1 VIVATETKQT
11 AQAALPHWD
20 MTTIFPA
27 VDSPEF
33 ADAIS
38 KLVSQI
44 EALEQQVGN
53 LGTGNQDS
61 AIDDPTVSR
70 FESIIGALNEATELA
85 YLNEAFVYGFISTN
99 SRDTAAQARESELRR
114 MFSRMSKIE
123 TRLTA
128 WVGSLDAEALIAQS
142 PVAAEHAYLVRQAA
156 IAARHLMAQPEED
169 LAAELT
175 LSGGSAWGKL
185 HDDVTS
191 QLMVELEKEPGKIE
205 ELPMS
210 EIRNLATDPDRG
222 VRERAFTAE
231 IGTWT
236 LWATPIAAALNG
248 VKGEHSTLAE
258 RRGWDEILDQALFQN
273 HINRKTLDAML
284 GASKEAFPDI
294 RRYLKAKAKALG
306 LEQLA
311 WYDLAAPLSSND
323 RLWSW
328 DDAVDFLYEQF
339 GSYSPKMRG
348 LAERAVEEHWIDA
361 EPRPG
366 KVGGAFC
373 MSVRGD
379 ESRILANY
387 TPAFD
392 GVSTLAHELGHAYHN
407 LCQAAIAPLRRAA
420 TPMTLAETASTFCE
434 TILRKAAIAKGT
446 EDEQLTILE
455 GSLQDACGT
464 VIDITS
470 RFLFESAVCE
480 RRKERE
486 LSADEFCELML
497 DAQRQTYG
505 DGVADDQLHPYMW
518 AVKGHYYSAGYA
530 FYNYPYM
537 FGLLFG
543 LGLYAQYEADP
554 DAFRKSYDE
563 LLEAT
568 GDADAAELAARFGFD
583 IQTSAFWEGSLG
595 VIKADIDTFV
605 ELVERRSN
613 A

>member
-1 VIVATETKQT
+1 MATET

-20 MTTIFPA
+20 MTTIYPS
-27 VDSPEF
+27 VESPEF
-33 ADAIS
+33 TQAVAGLEGQIAALEKQAEDLPAGNGTIDDATVTRFEAIVGA
-38 KLVSQI
+38 LD
-44 EALEQQVGN
+44 EALG
-53 LGTGNQDS
+53 
-61 AIDDPTVSR
+61 
-70 FESIIGALNEATELA
+70 LA
-85 YLNEAFVYGFISTN
+85 MLSEAFVYGFIATN
-99 SRDTAAQARESELRR
+99 SRDAAAQAKESELRQL
-114 MFSRMSKIE
+114 FSRMSKIE

-128 WVGSLDAEALIAQS
+128 WVGSLDGEALIARS
-142 PVAAEHAYLVRQAA
+142 PVAAEQAYLVRQSVV
-156 IAARHLMAQPEED
+156 AARHLMAQPEED

-185 HDDVTS
+185 HVDLTS
-191 QLMVELEKEPGKIE
+191 QLMVPVEKEPGTIV

-231 IGTWT
+231 IKTWS
-236 LWATPIAAALNG
+236 LWATPIAGALNG
-248 VKGEHSTLAE
+248 VKGEHATLAD
-258 RRGWDEILDQALFQN
+258 RRGWNEILDQSLFQN
-273 HINRKTLDAML
+273 HIDRKTLDAML
-284 GASKEAFPDI
+284 GAARAAFPDI
-294 RRYLKAKAKALG
+294 RRYLKAKARALG

-311 WYDLAAPLSSND
+311 WYDLTAPLSSND
-323 RLWSW
+323 KVWSW
-328 DDAVDFLYEQF
+328 DEAVAFLNDQF
-339 GSYSPKMRG
+339 GSYSPKMRE
-348 LAERAVEEHWIDA
+348 LAERAVRERWIDA

-373 MSVRGD
+373 MPVRDD

-407 LCQAAIAPLRRAA
+407 LCQASVSPLRRMQ

-434 TILRKAAIAKGT
+434 TILRKAAIAQGT

-455 GSLQDACGT
+455 GALQDASGI
-464 VIDITS
+464 VVDITS

-480 RRKERE
+480 RRKHRE

-505 DGVADDQLHPYMW
+505 DGVASDQLHPYMW
-518 AVKGHYYSAGYA
+518 AVKTHYYSSGYA

-543 LGLYAQYEADP
+543 LGLYAQYETDP
-554 DAFRKSYDE
+554 DTFRTNYDA
-563 LLEAT
+563 LLAST

-583 IQTSAFWEGSLG
+583 IQNPAFWEGSLS
-595 VIKADIDTFV
+595 VIKADVDTFV
-605 ELVERRSN
+605 ALVDRR
-613 A
+613 AGA

>member
-1 VIVATETKQT
+1 
-11 AQAALPHWD
+11 
-20 MTTIFPA
+20 M
-27 VDSPEF
+27 
-33 ADAIS
+33 
-38 KLVSQI
+38 
-44 EALEQQVGN
+44 
-53 LGTGNQDS
+53 
-61 AIDDPTVSR
+61 
-70 FESIIGALNEATELA
+70 LNES
-85 YLNEAFVYGFISTN
+85 FVYGFIATN
-99 SRDTAAQARESELRR
+99 TRDAAAQAKESELRQ

-123 TRLTA
+123 TRVTA
-128 WVGSLDAEALIAQS
+128 WVGSLDGETLIARS
-142 PVAAEHAYLVRQAA
+142 PVAAEQAYLVRQAA
-156 IAARHLMAQPEED
+156 VAAKHLMAQSEED

-185 HDDVTS
+185 HNDLTS
-191 QLMVELEKEPGKIE
+191 QLLVPVEREPGKVE

-210 EIRNLATDPDRG
+210 EIRNLGTDPDRG

-231 IGTWT
+231 IKAWS

-248 VKGEHSTLAE
+248 VKGEHATLAE
-258 RRGWDEILDQALFQN
+258 RRGWNEVLDQSLFQN
-273 HINRKTLDAML
+273 HIDRKTLDAML
-284 GASKEAFPDI
+284 GAARNAFPDI
-294 RRYLKAKAKALG
+294 RRYLKAKARALG

-311 WYDLAAPLSSND
+311 WYDLTAPLSSSD
-323 RLWSW
+323 RIWSW
-328 DDAVDFLYEQF
+328 DEATEFLYKQF
-339 GSYSPKMRG
+339 GSYSPKMRE
-348 LAERAVEEHWIDA
+348 LAERAVRERWIDA

-373 MSVRGD
+373 MPVRGD

-407 LCQAAIAPLRRAA
+407 LCQVSVSPLRRMQ

-434 TILRKAAIAKGT
+434 TILRNAAIKEGT

-455 GSLQDACGT
+455 GALQDACGI
-464 VIDITS
+464 VVDITS
-470 RFLFESAVCE
+470 RFLFESAVLE

-486 LSADEFCELML
+486 LSADEFCKLML

-505 DGVADDQLHPYMW
+505 DGVADDLLHPYMW
-518 AVKGHYYSAGYA
+518 AVKGHYYSSGYA

-554 DAFRKSYDE
+554 DTFRTNYDA

-568 GDADAAELAARFGFD
+568 GDFDAVELAARFGFD
-583 IQTSAFWEGSLG
+583 IQSPAFWEGSLG
-595 VIKADIDTFV
+595 VIRADVDTFV
-605 ELVERRSN
+605 ALVDRRVN

>member
-1 VIVATETKQT
+1 MVSAPAH
-11 AQAALPHWD
+11 AQRDTSLPHWD
-20 MTTIFPA
+20 MTTIYPS
-27 VDSPEF
+27 VESPEF
-33 ADAIS
+33 AAAVV
-38 KLVSQI
+38 KLKAQI
-44 EALEQQVGN
+44 DALEVQAEHLPAGG
-53 LGTGNQDS
+53 GT
-61 AIDDPTVSR
+61 IDDATVTR
-70 FESIIGALNEATELA
+70 FEAIIGALDEALA
-85 YLNEAFVYGFISTN
+85 LAMLNESFVYGYISTN
-99 SRDTAAQARESELRR
+99 SRDEAAQAKESELRLLY
-114 MFSRMSKIE
+114 SRMSKIE

-128 WVGSLDAEALIAQS
+128 WVGSLDGEALIARS
-142 PVAAEHAYLVRQAA
+142 PVAAERAYLVRQSAVAA
-156 IAARHLMAQPEED
+156 KHLMPQPEED

-185 HDDVTS
+185 HSDLTS
-191 QLMVELEKEPGKIE
+191 QLMVPVEKEPGTIE

-231 IGTWT
+231 IKTWS

-248 VKGEHSTLAE
+248 VKGEHATLAE

-273 HINRKTLDAML
+273 HIDRKTLDAML
-284 GASKEAFPDI
+284 GASRDAFPDI

-311 WYDLAAPLSSND
+311 WYDLTAPLSSND
-323 RLWSW
+323 KVWLW
-328 DDAVDFLYEQF
+328 DEAVAFVNDQF
-339 GSYSPKMRG
+339 GSYSPRMRE
-348 LAERAVEEHWIDA
+348 LAERAVQENWIDA

-373 MSVRGD
+373 MPVRAD

-407 LCQAAIAPLRRAA
+407 LCQVSVSPLRRMQ

-434 TILRKAAIAKGT
+434 TILRKAAIAQGT

-455 GSLQDACGT
+455 GALQDACGI
-464 VIDITS
+464 VVDITS

-480 RRKERE
+480 QRKNRE
-486 LSADEFCELML
+486 LSADEFCALML

-518 AVKGHYYSAGYA
+518 AVKTHYYSSGYA

-554 DAFRKSYDE
+554 DTFRTNYDA

-568 GDADAAELAARFGFD
+568 GDAGAAELAARFGFD
-583 IQTSAFWEGSLG
+583 IQSPTFWEGSLG
-595 VIKADIDTFV
+595 VVKADVDTFV
-605 ELVERRSN
+605 ELVERRAS